1 MPKMETLKCGKVDDF
16 VYGGTHL
23 HLQKTSQIFVYFFQ
37 FPIYLLKV
45 DDLSLS
51 HLVLVQ

>member
-1 MPKMETLKCGKVDDF
+1 MPKMETLNCGKVDDF

-23 HLQKTSQIFVYFFQ
+23 HLQKNPKFLFIFLDF
-37 FPIYLLKV
+37 IYLLKV